1 MNRNEQGTPHT
12 LAERQLRARAAVEAL
27 SPSERAAAL
36 DGLPVASQGGP
47 VRALDAMRELH
58 RYLYPENY
66 PPEQRPDGARYEWS
80 PATPE
85 VVAAIVRDALSDD
98 PHCRESLHRGKRA
111 VTWIGRSTW
120 GRMK

>member
-1 MNRNEQGTPHT
+1 MNRHEQGTPHT

-36 DGLPVASQGGP
+36 DGLALGSQGDP
-47 VRALDAMRELH
+47 VCALDAMRELH

-66 PPEQRPDGARYEWS
+66 PPEQRPGGARYEWS

-85 VVAAIVRDALSDD
+85 VVAEIVRDALSGD
-98 PHCRESLHRGKRA
+98 PHCRESLHQESER
-111 VTWIGRSTW
+111 
-120 GRMK
+120 